1 MADKNVTTP
10 SKATKA
16 ARPRGPKPVYIMFRG
31 DAEILEGFRKPEQV
45 LAMIDDDPSI
55 KYQKIDIA

>member
-1 MADKNVTTP
+1 MVTKDTTTTTP
-10 SKATKA
+10 AGKKT
-16 ARPRGPKPVYIMFRG
+16 RPRGPKPVYIMYRG
-31 DAEILEGFRKPEQV
+31 DAEILDGCRKPEQV